1 MISHALFTPPLR
13 TEDIGQ
19 KLGKHMP
26 ESAPRHALKIRK
38 KLWILFAGLGLL
50 FLLIGLFQGQ
60 DAAVLRKAIRICLEC
75 IGIA

>member
-1 MISHALFTPPLR
+1 
-13 TEDIGQ
+13 
-19 KLGKHMP
+19 MP